1 MWERTREHEVARKT
15 IRARRLGQQL
25 RKLREAAK
33 FSQGQ
38 LCEAINA
45 DQPKNVVLSQG
56 QLSKIE
62 AGTARLDTDQLARVL
77 TILGVNS
84 ETGEKLEA
92 LRALAETPGWW
103 KEYSPYLHETLELM
117 VELGDDATTLRTY
130 DSTFVQG
137 MLQTEDYARA
147 VVESARAW
155 VRPTAVDDLV
165 ELRMRRQKR
174 LTDETFGGLIAVLAE
189 TTLYH
194 QVGGPG
200 VLSAQLTKLCE
211 VAEDGVQ
218 SIHVLPFE
226 AAPWPG
232 FGGFVIYGFPDDED
246 AEVVQ
251 IDGDLGAAI
260 YEDKESI
267 KSVTY
272 TFSAALAQ
280 ALSARESLNRL
291 HAAKKKVDEQ

>member
-1 MWERTREHEVARKT
+1 MWERTRREHEVARKT

-25 RKLREAAK
+25 RKLREAARL
-33 FSQGQ
+33 SQGQ

-45 DQPKNVVLSQG
+45 GQPKNATISQG

-62 AGTARLDTDQLARVL
+62 AGTARLDAEQLQRVL
-77 TILGVNS
+77 TALAVD
-84 ETGEKLEA
+84 EATGQKLEA
-92 LRALAETPGWW
+92 LRALAEEPGWW

-130 DSTFVQG
+130 DSIFVQG
-137 MLQTEDYARA
+137 LLQTPDYARA

-165 ELRMRRQKR
+165 ELRMRRQQR
-174 LTDETFGGLIAVLAE
+174 LTEEGFGGLIAVLAE
-189 TTLYH
+189 ATLYH
-194 QVGGPG
+194 QVGGPA
-200 VLSAQLTKLCE
+200 VLGAQLDKLCE
-211 VAEDGVQ
+211 VAEDGTAAL
-218 SIHVLPFE
+218 HVLPFT

-232 FGGFVIYGFPDDED
+232 FGAFVIYGFPDDED

-272 TFSAALAQ
+272 TFNAALAQ
-280 ALSARESLNRL
+280 ALSARESLDRL
-291 HAAKKKVDEQ
+291 HAAKKKLDE